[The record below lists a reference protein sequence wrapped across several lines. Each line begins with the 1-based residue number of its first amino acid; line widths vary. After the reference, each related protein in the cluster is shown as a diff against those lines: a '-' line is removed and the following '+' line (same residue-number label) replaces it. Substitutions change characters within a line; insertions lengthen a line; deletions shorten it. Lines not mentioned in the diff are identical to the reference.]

1 MARYQI
7 RTPVEKDMED
17 VVNEMTE
24 KAWEILKTW
33 NPSDFTRASDVD
45 FYAFC
50 NRVRRFLSGRVKT
63 YKLCGLSN
71 VCLDEVTS
79 TPWAE
84 DEHVLEAEPRDHVYH
99 VVPSRDLDE
108 FLKELALNSLEPV
121 RHLLHGPNSLEEA
134 LSTLSIV
141 FRSVLGK
148 YLYYNRICGKTE
160 LCIYSSSAPVNA
172 WKAR

>member
-7 RTPVEKDMED
+7 RTPVEKVIED

-45 FYAFC
+45 FYLFR
-50 NRVRRFLSGRVKT
+50 NRVRRCMSGRVKT

-84 DEHVLEAEPRDHVYH
+84 DEHVLEADARDHVYH
-99 VVPSRDLDE
+99 VVASHDLEE
-108 FLKELALNSLEPV
+108 FLKELALDSLEAV
-121 RHLLHGPNSLEEA
+121 GHLLLGPNSVQEA
-134 LSTLSIV
+134 LSTLCIV
-141 FRSVLGK
+141 FRSVLGE

-172 WKAR
+172 WEAR